1 VYYFSDTDAFRR
13 SIPMPG
19 KPTEQEDEY
28 FARLEFERKRKIL
41 DEREARA
48 AEDEPRH
55 ALAVVRGRCPKC
67 GAELI
72 PVPYRGIELDKCS
85 RCQGVWL
92 DFGELD
98 QIVTEDAGLFGS
110 VRRIFS

>member
-1 VYYFSDTDAFRR
+1 
-13 SIPMPG
+13 MPVR
-19 KPTEQEDEY
+19 PTEQEDGY
-28 FARLEFERKRKIL
+28 FARLEFERQKKIL
-41 DEREARA
+41 DERRTQATDEAER
-48 AEDEPRH
+48 RV
-55 ALAVVRGRCPKC
+55 LSVVRGRCPKC

-98 QIVTEDAGLFGS
+98 QIVTEDTGLFGS

>member
-1 VYYFSDTDAFRR
+1 
-13 SIPMPG
+13 MPA

-28 FARLEFERKRKIL
+28 FARLEFERQRNAL
-41 DEREARA
+41 DERGARA
-48 AEDEPRH
+48 ADDERQRV
-55 ALAVVRGRCPKC
+55 LSVVRGRCPKC

-92 DFGELD
+92 DVGELD
-98 QIVTEDAGLFGS
+98 HVATDDVGLFGS

>member
-1 VYYFSDTDAFRR
+1 
-13 SIPMPG
+13 MPR

-28 FARLEFERKRKIL
+28 FATLEFERQRKVL
-41 DEREARA
+41 DEREAQT
-48 AEDEPRH
+48 AEEEQRRI
-55 ALAVVRGRCPKC
+55 LSVVRGRCPKC
-67 GAELI
+67 CAELI
-72 PVPYRGIELDKCS
+72 AVPYRGIELDKCS

-98 QIVTEDAGLFGS
+98 QVVTEDTGLFGS

>member
-1 VYYFSDTDAFRR
+1 
-13 SIPMPG
+13 MPV

-28 FARLEFERKRKIL
+28 FARLEFERQRKAL

-48 AEDEPRH
+48 ADDERRR
-55 ALAVVRGRCPKC
+55 ALAVVLGRCPKC

-85 RCQGVWL
+85 RCQGLWL

-98 QIVTEDAGLFGS
+98 QIVTDDAGLFGS
-110 VRRIFS
+110 LRRIFS

>member
-1 VYYFSDTDAFRR
+1 
-13 SIPMPG
+13 MPV
-19 KPTEQEDEY
+19 KLTEQEEEY
-28 FARLEFERKRKIL
+28 FARLEFERRRKVL
-41 DEREARA
+41 DERETQA
-48 AEDEPRH
+48 AEEERLRI
-55 ALAVVRGRCPKC
+55 LAIARGRCPKC
-67 GAELI
+67 GAELV

-98 QIVTEDAGLFGS
+98 QVVAEDKGFLGG

>member
-1 VYYFSDTDAFRR
+1 
-13 SIPMPG
+13 MPV

-28 FARLEFERKRKIL
+28 FARIEFERRRKVL
-41 DEREARA
+41 DERESQV
-48 AEDEPRH
+48 AEEERQRI
-55 ALAVVRGRCPKC
+55 LAVARGRCPKC
-67 GAELI
+67 GAELV

-98 QIVTEDAGLFGS
+98 QVVAEDKGFLGS

>member
-1 VYYFSDTDAFRR
+1 LTN
-13 SIPMPG
+13 G
-19 KPTEQEDEY
+19 T
-28 FARLEFERKRKIL
+28 
-41 DEREARA
+41 ARA
-48 AEDEPRH
+48 VKDEPWH

-85 RCQGVWL
+85 RRQGLWL

>member
-1 VYYFSDTDAFRR
+1 
-13 SIPMPG
+13 MPV

-28 FARLEFERKRKIL
+28 FARQEFERRKKVL
-41 DEREARA
+41 EEQESRSTEEERLRI
-48 AEDEPRH
+48 
-55 ALAVVRGRCPKC
+55 LAVARGRCPKC
-67 GAELI
+67 GAELV

-98 QIVTEDAGLFGS
+98 QVVAEDTGFLGG

>member
-1 VYYFSDTDAFRR
+1 
-13 SIPMPG
+13 MPV

-28 FARLEFERKRKIL
+28 FARLEFERRRKVL
-41 DEREARA
+41 DERESQAA
-48 AEDEPRH
+48 AEERQRI
-55 ALAVVRGRCPKC
+55 LAVARGRCPKC

-98 QIVTEDAGLFGS
+98 QVVAEDKCFLGG
-110 VRRIFS
+110 VRRIFT

>member
-1 VYYFSDTDAFRR
+1 MPVKATD
-13 SIPMPG
+13 
-19 KPTEQEDEY
+19 QEDEY
-28 FARLEFERKRKIL
+28 FARQEFERRRNAL
-41 DEREARA
+41 VEQETGA
-48 AEDEPRH
+48 AEEERQRILTI
-55 ALAVVRGRCPKC
+55 ARGRCPKC
-67 GAELI
+67 GAELV

-98 QIVTEDAGLFGS
+98 QVVAEDKGFLGS